1 MIPRTK
7 FGDCSKC
14 GAENTECI
22 KKGKSLFCIKCRN
35 IDKVNDSLDKTKRRT
50 IARNLYK
57 LQKSKGFD
65 SERQNLIQDLDVAV
79 SKYVRIRESDKD
91 GITKCF
97 TCFRTGHW
105 KTFDCG
111 HFIPRGNMFLR
122 WDLRNLKQQCEKCNR
137 YDEGNLDIFAENLEE
152 ETPGIVDILTEES
165 KMPHKWSRDELKEM
179 LISIRSKLKL
189 AELKFV

>member
-79 SKYVRIRESDKD
+79 SKYVRIREADKE

>member
-1 MIPRTK
+1 
-7 FGDCSKC
+7 
-14 GAENTECI
+14 
-22 KKGKSLFCIKCRN
+22 
-35 IDKVNDSLDKTKRRT
+35 
-50 IARNLYK
+50 
-57 LQKSKGFD
+57 
-65 SERQNLIQDLDVAV
+65 
-79 SKYVRIRESDKD
+79 
-91 GITKCF
+91 
-97 TCFRTGHW
+97 
-105 KTFDCG
+105 
-111 HFIPRGNMFLR
+111 MFLR

>member
-79 SKYVRIRESDKD
+79 SKYVRIREADKD

>member
-79 SKYVRIRESDKD
+79 SKYVRIREADKD

-137 YDEGNLDIFAENLEE
+137 YDEGNLNIFAENLEE